1 MVLKE
6 RAWELFDQ
14 LNDYWVEIVD
24 ARFTEREIDLI
35 RTMGEQ
41 DLVLDL
47 CCGTGRHSILLTG
60 QGWDMVGLD
69 MSANL
74 LRKAR
79 HSMDENKIR
88 FPLVRGDMRQ
98 LPFKSKVFS
107 AVVNMFTSFGYLPS
121 EEEDMKCLE
130 EITRVLRQDGLFLLD
145 VVNKNHLVHT
155 FRKRDWGEFRS
166 FYLLEERNLN
176 DSAQLLWSRWVLLDK
191 KGSEIGVFDHYL
203 RLYSF
208 LELKA
213 MLCKAGMNVLDV
225 YGGYEGQPFEQNASR
240 MIVLAGKV

>member
-1 MVLKE
+1 LVLKE

-24 ARFTEREIDLI
+24 TRITEREIDLI

-47 CCGTGRHSILLTG
+47 CCGTGRHSILLSG

-69 MSANL
+69 VSTNL
-74 LRKAR
+74 LEKAR
-79 HSMDENKIR
+79 HSMDENNIG
-88 FPLVRGDMRQ
+88 FPLVKGDMRQ

-107 AVVNMFTSFGYLPS
+107 AVVNMFTSFGYLSS
-121 EEEDMKCLE
+121 EEEDMKCLK
-130 EITRVLRQDGLFLLD
+130 EITRALRQNGLLLLD

-155 FRKRDWGEFRS
+155 FRKSDWGEFRS

-176 DSAQLLWSRWVLLDK
+176 DNAQLLRSRWILLDK

-203 RLYSF
+203 RLYS
-208 LELKA
+208 LSELKA
-213 MLCKAGMNVLDV
+213 MLCKAGMSVLGV
-225 YGGYEGQPFEQNASR
+225 YGGYEGQPYKQNSSR
-240 MIVLAGKV
+240 MIVLAEKI